1 MIRPKNL
8 IKKAYVLETQLIR
21 IALALIGGLMLS
33 RLTKLLGSA
42 RGDRIPAVRLADGTL
57 FDRCADGARSRL
69 PFTCTSRGPE
79 HPDPMCLG
87 FIAFAMGNEF
97 HLSQL
102 RSICSYA
109 DGGPAVQSPWPL
121 TKAADAVVAIDD
133 AVGLLLFSV
142 SLGIANTISSG
153 VINMI
158 SMVVEPLV
166 EIVLSVVLGG
176 LMGWLFH
183 FAEHFSI
190 PAVSE

>member
-1 MIRPKNL
+1 MVIRQY
-8 IKKAYVLETQLIR
+8 KAH
-21 IALALIGGLMLS
+21 G
-33 RLTKLLGSA
+33 
-42 RGDRIPAVRLADGTL
+42 
-57 FDRCADGARSRL
+57 
-69 PFTCTSRGPE
+69 
-79 HPDPMCLG
+79 
-87 FIAFAMGNEF
+87 
-97 HLSQL
+97 
-102 RSICSYA
+102 
-109 DGGPAVQSPWPL
+109 PWPL